1 MGKSNLKV
9 GEAMKASTV
18 AIRHRPAKSQRA
30 ASSATDFLKW
40 IVACYL
46 CAGMILAACGIA
58 PGFAQTR
65 TERKLV
71 GTTAAAGAT
80 WNTSLPGKWTYRS
93 YLNRADIMVGAD
105 PGPAVNAL
113 DPIYGQGNAA
123 TASQALTALNL
134 VFGEGVMTFDQP
146 SGNNVT
152 GTFDMGGGFVL
163 DLKGTMQT
171 NAAGDIAVELY
182 GTGRPNTPT
191 DNWEYDYKATTTPK
205 WPNGVDQIPTLV
217 GTVIRA
223 KPHGTAKAGVVAS
236 FIAIKQ

>member
-1 MGKSNLKV
+1 MRPRAIRNMG
-9 GEAMKASTV
+9 GAMKSV
-18 AIRHRPAKSQRA
+18 ALRYWPRTSSKRA
-30 ASSATDFLKW
+30 AAT
-40 IVACYL
+40 YL
-46 CAGMILAACGIA
+46 CAGAVLIFCGIA
-58 PGFAQTR
+58 SGFAQTK
-65 TERKLV
+65 TERALAVTK
-71 GTTAAAGAT
+71 AAANAK
-80 WNTSLPGKWTYRS
+80 WDTSLPGKWTYRS
-93 YLNRADIMVGAD
+93 YLNRADIIVGAD
-105 PGPAVNAL
+105 PDPAVKAL

-134 VFGEGVMTFDQP
+134 IFGEGVMSFDQP

-171 NAAGDIAVELY
+171 TAAGDIAVELY

-205 WPNGVDQIPTLV
+205 WPNGIDQVPTLV

-223 KPHGTAKAGVVAS
+223 KPHGTSKAGFVAS